1 MFKLGKGVV
10 FSAITIA
17 LYCLSDD
24 NLTEEF
30 REFVIWLRLNPETK
44 LVASIL
50 KKLATITEANMLLVA
65 GGTMAYAILALVE
78 GVGLWLRFT
87 WAAYL
92 AIAESAIFVPYE
104 VHQLSRRFTWGMG
117 CLLCVNVLI
126 VVYLWC
132 NRHRLFRHHHA
143 HHPA

>member
-1 MFKLGKGVV
+1 MGIALFKLGKGVV

-65 GGTMAYAILALVE
+65 AGTMSYAVLESLV
-78 GVGLWLRFT
+78 VGAKIMWNLP
-87 WAAYL
+87 
-92 AIAESAIFVPYE
+92 S
-104 VHQLSRRFTWGMG
+104 S
-117 CLLCVNVLI
+117 
-126 VVYLWC
+126 VVTL
-132 NRHRLFRHHHA
+132 
-143 HHPA
+143 